1 MRQMILI
8 SIVAGAALA
17 GAANAQTAAPT
28 GAPPGAQG
36 SGLRSQDVAYSHREM
51 DNDYNVI
58 ANRGVEVTN
67 MDRADR
73 KHAMLRHF
81 AVPATASDV
90 KAGAQI
96 RDAKGISVGV
106 VATLA
111 ANEVA
116 DPNSVVVDTGRTK
129 IGVPLSAFGRDDKG
143 LMLSIT
149 AANFNQLVA
158 QASAQA
164 SQSKSN

>member
-8 SIVAGAALA
+8 SIAAGAAFA
-17 GAANAQTAAPT
+17 GALNAQTSAPT

-36 SGLRSQDVAYSHREM
+36 SGLRSQDVAYSHREF
-51 DNDYNVI
+51 DNDYNII
-58 ANRGVEVTN
+58 ASRGVEVTN

-73 KHAMLRHF
+73 KRAMTRHY

-90 KAGAQI
+90 KAGAPI
-96 RDAKGISVGV
+96 RDAKGISIGV

-116 DPNSVVVDTGRTK
+116 DPGSVVVDTGRTK
-129 IGVPLSAFGRDDKG
+129 IGVPLSAFGKDDKG
-143 LMLSIT
+143 LVLGIT

-158 QASAQA
+158 NVQT